1 MRSLLRSRRAPWLVL
16 AVVLPHGLMAQVQ
29 GKFPPDSLINLKVLP
44 QDIPIRRLIDL
55 MRGFTGALGV
65 RCQFCHVGKEGMPLD
80 SFDFASDQKRTKKT
94 ARLMLR
100 MVARINDSSLI
111 RIPERPTPAVEVT
124 CFTCHRGI
132 HRPRPLEDE
141 LRLALDSAG
150 LDSARNAYRQLRQ
163 RYYGSA
169 TYDFSE
175 GTITGLAVDL
185 ARARRWPD
193 ALGMLDLNGEFFPQS
208 PAVPGTRGDVY
219 LASGDTAAAIAAYRD
234 ALALDSTYRPAR
246 FRLRRLEGGRR
257 P

>member
-1 MRSLLRSRRAPWLVL
+1 VRSWHRSRSLWWVVL
-16 AVVLPHGLMAQVQ
+16 AAVAPQGLAAQVQ
-29 GKFPPDSLINLKVLP
+29 GKFPPDSVINLKVLP
-44 QDIPIRRLIDL
+44 KDIPIRQLIDE
-55 MRGFTGALGV
+55 MRGFAGALGV

-80 SFDFASDQKRTKKT
+80 SFDFASDEKRTKVT

-100 MVARINDSSLI
+100 MVARINDSTLSQ
-111 RIPERPTPAVEVT
+111 IPERPTPAVEVT

-141 LRLALDSAG
+141 LRLVLDSAG
-150 LDSARNAYRQLRQ
+150 LDSAQSAYRQLRQ

-175 GTITGLAVDL
+175 ETLARLAIDL
-185 ARARRWPD
+185 ARAKRWTD
-193 ALGMLDLNGEFFPQS
+193 ALGILDLNGEFFPQS

-219 LASGDTAAAIAAYRD
+219 LASGDTAAAVTAYRA
-234 ALALDSTYRPAR
+234 ALALDSTYRLAR
-246 FRLRRLEGGRR
+246 FRLRQLQGSRR